1 MTLTESAYWT
11 KRLGIVAGVA
21 ILLIFI
27 VLLVIFYAPKDEAP
41 SEYLTANYA
50 CTDTGEEFLENTLK
64 LNSLEL
70 GSESEMIFQIET
82 TNGQI
87 SSLPS
92 IINVYAF
99 EEQGQS
105 INSQLEATTIANKLG
120 FDEDV
125 ITRPDTRTYQWIDS
139 TRKRTL
145 TIDAATLNFTMTSD
159 PDFVREISEKST
171 LPTKSEAISIAINAL
186 KQANLM
192 DDDYISDT
200 AIQKIYYIDINPDG
214 SYSEAESSGEAD
226 LIRVDLY
233 RRKSVISILETVE
246 NAEEMR
252 ASLQEKIIGDDSV
265 LTEEEETVVK
275 GDNKVVMH
283 TFSTFV
289 LNENPYKTNISVYIG
304 PENKDAENTK
314 EIYGIEYTNWPIQE
328 YPCGTYKLIAPSE
341 AIQEIQDGNGYLM
354 SLILKNG
361 DHVEPYQTMNVQ
373 KFIVYDIY
381 IAYYEPSEYIPFLQP
396 IYVVEGEA
404 ILDSDEKA
412 EFVYYVPA
420 INYNLVTDPV
430 IEETTTD
437 GESTEEVLEDF

>member
-226 LIRVDLY
+226 LIRVDLLLQTGH
-233 RRKSVISILETVE
+233 ILKQHH
-246 NAEEMR
+246 
-252 ASLQEKIIGDDSV
+252 QEK
-265 LTEEEETVVK
+265 
-275 GDNKVVMH
+275 
-283 TFSTFV
+283 
-289 LNENPYKTNISVYIG
+289 
-304 PENKDAENTK
+304 
-314 EIYGIEYTNWPIQE
+314 Q
-328 YPCGTYKLIAPSE
+328 
-341 AIQEIQDGNGYLM
+341 
-354 SLILKNG
+354 IL
-361 DHVEPYQTMNVQ
+361 
-373 KFIVYDIY
+373 
-381 IAYYEPSEYIPFLQP
+381 
-396 IYVVEGEA
+396 
-404 ILDSDEKA
+404 
-412 EFVYYVPA
+412 
-420 INYNLVTDPV
+420 
-430 IEETTTD
+430 
-437 GESTEEVLEDF
+437 